1 MSWTDTELLNIV
13 SDERKRS
20 IGWGDGDSGELVA
33 VREKAIQYY
42 RGQMNDV
49 PSMPGRS
56 GVTSTDIAEA
66 IETVLPDIMEVFIG
80 GEDVATFNPI
90 SEEDQEQAEEETAYV
105 NHVIFNDNPGFLTF
119 YTAIK
124 DALMVRTGLFHWWW
138 EETQTEREIEGDP
151 VQVQMQLA
159 DLGIDPASIDPEEV
173 DQMEDGTIKVSIPE
187 MSGRVCIKAWPPE
200 DFGVSADTVDLKDAP
215 YCVARSRMRVQDL
228 IEYGADPDVARA
240 LPSYALPDTL
250 NTTRD
255 EAGENSYNNVG
266 GQGDLRIVE
275 VHQHFIRLKDEDN
288 DSGIKIY
295 RVITDCDEGTVIH
308 QSEVSRIPFAALT
321 PFPNQHRFYGE
332 SIADKLMEIQR
343 IKTVLIRMQLDSGY
357 FALNQR
363 MEVAVSGSN
372 EYTIADLLRNEPNV
386 PVRVATPGAIR
397 PLSGGGLN
405 FDVLSSLEY
414 ASVMGESRSGVVR
427 NSQGL
432 NPDTLHST
440 ASGALALMST
450 AKLRVRMMARIFA
463 ETGVKD
469 LFVGVR
475 EMLREGY
482 APDEASNVRKM
493 PIKARMGNKW
503 AEIDP
508 GKWPERSGL
517 TVQVGVGSGGKDHDL
532 LVANQG
538 IALAREIINL
548 QGGIEGP
555 IIDGKNVY
563 NWLSKWSSAA
573 GIRAKGMY
581 WTNPATAEPKP
592 PQAEQPDP
600 EMQKAQAQMQIEQAK
615 VQGQMQLAQVQAQTD
630 AQLQAAKL
638 QAQGLADK
646 AKAEADY
653 QLAMA
658 KLNAE
663 IEMKRYQTDQEL
675 GLKREQLQAE
685 LELKRELAAM
695 EIEANAAQGDNV
707 NVDDGIDMSGV
718 YIGGEPG

>member
-1 MSWTDTELLNIV
+1 MAYSPDEMLIIV
-13 SDERKRS
+13 ADERKRS

-33 VREKAIQYY
+33 IREKAIQYY
-42 RGQMNDV
+42 RGQMNDL

-105 NHVIFNDNPGFLTF
+105 NHVIFSDNPGFLTF

-124 DALMVRTGLFHWWW
+124 DALQVRTGLFHWWW
-138 EETQTEREIEGDP
+138 EETLTEKEIVGDP
-151 VQVQMQLA
+151 MQVQMQLA
-159 DLGIDPASIDPEEV
+159 DMGIDPASIDPEEV
-173 DQMEDGTIKVSIPE
+173 DAMEDGTIKVSIPE
-187 MSGRVCIKAWPPE
+187 MSGKVCIKAWPPE
-200 DFGVSADTVDLKDAP
+200 DFSVSSDTVDLKDAP

-228 IEYGADPDVARA
+228 IEYGADPEIARS
-240 LPSYALPDTL
+240 LPSYSMPDTL
-250 NTTRD
+250 ATTRD
-255 EAGENSYNNVG
+255 ESGENSYNHVG
-266 GQGDLRIVE
+266 GDGDLRIVE
-275 VHQHFIRLKDEDN
+275 VHQHFIRLKDEDD
-288 DSGIKIY
+288 DSGLKIY
-295 RVITDCDEGTVIH
+295 RVITDCDEGIVIN
-308 QSEVSRIPFAALT
+308 QEEVSRIPFAALC
-321 PFPNQHRFYGE
+321 PFPNQHRFFGE
-332 SIADKLMEIQR
+332 SIADKLMEVQR
-343 IKTVLIRMQLDSGY
+343 IKTALLRMQLDSGY

-414 ASVMGESRSGVVR
+414 ASTMGEARSGIVR

-432 NPDTLHST
+432 NPDTLHNT

-450 AKLRVRMMARIFA
+450 AKLRVRMIARIFA

-469 LFVGVR
+469 LFIGVR

-482 APDEASNVRKM
+482 QPDEAGKVRRN

-517 TVQVGVGSGGKDHDL
+517 TIQVGVGAGGKDHDL
-532 LVANQG
+532 MVANQG
-538 IALAREIINL
+538 IALAREIIDL

-555 IIDGKNVY
+555 ILDGKNVY

-573 GIRAKGMY
+573 GIKARGMY
-581 WTNPATAEPKP
+581 WTNPADAPPKP
-592 PQAEQPDP
+592 PEAEQPNP
-600 EMQKAQAQMQIEQAK
+600 EMQKVQAQMQLEQAK
-615 VQGQMQLAQVQAQTD
+615 AQGQLQLAQAQAQSD

-638 QAQGLADK
+638 QAQGQADV
-646 AKAEADY
+646 AKAERDHE
-653 QLAMA
+653 LAMA
-658 KLNAE
+658 RLNAE
-663 IEMKRYQTDQEL
+663 LEMKRYQTDQEL
-675 GLKREQLQAE
+675 ALKREQLQAE
-685 LELKRELAAM
+685 LDLKRELAM
-695 EIEANAAQGDNV
+695 LEIANSGST
-707 NVDDGIDMSGV
+707 GIDGSVDVGGV

>member
-1 MSWTDTELLNIV
+1 MAYSPDEMLIIV
-13 SDERKRS
+13 ADERKRS

-33 VREKAIQYY
+33 IREKAIQYY
-42 RGQMNDV
+42 RGQMNDL

-105 NHVIFNDNPGFLTF
+105 NHVIFSENPGFLTF

-124 DALMVRTGLFHWWW
+124 DALQVRTGLFHWWW
-138 EETQTEREIEGDP
+138 EETHTEKEIVGEP
-151 VQVQMQLA
+151 MQVQMQLA
-159 DLGIDPASIDPEEV
+159 DMGIDPASIDPEEV
-173 DQMEDGTIKVSIPE
+173 DAMDDGTIKVSIPE
-187 MSGRVCIKAWPPE
+187 MSGKVCIKAWPPE
-200 DFGVSADTVDLKDAP
+200 DFSVSSDTVDLKDAP

-228 IEYGADPDVARA
+228 IEYGADPEIARS
-240 LPSYALPDTL
+240 LPSYSMPDTL
-250 NTTRD
+250 ATTRD
-255 EAGENSYNNVG
+255 ESGENSYNHVG
-266 GQGDLRIVE
+266 GDGDLRIVE
-275 VHQHFIRLKDEDN
+275 VHQHFIRLKDEDD
-288 DSGIKIY
+288 DSGLKIY
-295 RVITDCDEGTVIH
+295 RVITDCDEGVIIN
-308 QSEVSRIPFAALT
+308 QEEVSRIPFAALC
-321 PFPNQHRFYGE
+321 PFPNQHRFFGE
-332 SIADKLMEIQR
+332 SIADKLMEVQR
-343 IKTVLIRMQLDSGY
+343 IKTALLRMQLDSGY

-414 ASVMGESRSGVVR
+414 ASTMGEARSGIVR

-432 NPDTLHST
+432 NPDTLHNT

-450 AKLRVRMMARIFA
+450 AKLRVRMIARIFA

-469 LFVGVR
+469 LFIGVR

-482 APDEASNVRKM
+482 QPDEAGKVRRN

-517 TVQVGVGSGGKDHDL
+517 TIQVGVGAGGKDHDL
-532 LVANQG
+532 MVANQG
-538 IALAREIINL
+538 IALAREIIDL

-555 IIDGKNVY
+555 ILDRKNVY

-573 GIRAKGMY
+573 GIKARDMY
-581 WTNPATAEPKP
+581 WTNPADAPPKP
-592 PQAEQPDP
+592 PEAEQPDP
-600 EMQKAQAQMQIEQAK
+600 EMQKVQAQMQLEQAK
-615 VQGQMQLAQVQAQTD
+615 AQGHLQLAQAQAQSD

-638 QAQGLADK
+638 QAQGQADV
-646 AKAEADY
+646 AKAERDHE
-653 QLAMA
+653 LAMA
-658 KLNAE
+658 RLNAE
-663 IEMKRYQTDQEL
+663 LEMKRYQTDQEL
-675 GLKREQLQAE
+675 ALKREKLQAE
-685 LELKRELAAM
+685 LDLKRELAM
-695 EIEANAAQGDNV
+695 LEIQNNV
-707 NVDDGIDMSGV
+707 STGIDGTVDVGGV